1 MKQKFYELKLLIC
14 EDGKF
19 CDATMDFVL
28 IVTFGGVMVNSISV
42 LT

>member
-1 MKQKFYELKLLIC
+1 MRQFNKLKLLIC

-19 CDATMDFVL
+19 CDATMNSLLV
-28 IVTFGGVMVNSISV
+28 ITFGGIIINTVST

>member
-1 MKQKFYELKLLIC
+1 MRQLNKLRLLIC

-19 CDATMDFVL
+19 CDATMNSLLV
-28 IVTFGGVMVNSISV
+28 ITFGGIMINTVST

>member
-1 MKQKFYELKLLIC
+1 MKQKFEDIKLLIC

-19 CDATMDFVL
+19 CDATMNSLLV
-28 IVTFGGVMVNSISV
+28 ITFGGIMINSIST

>member
-19 CDATMDFVL
+19 CDATMNCFLL
-28 IVTFGGVMVNSISV
+28 ITFGGIMVNSISV

>member
-1 MKQKFYELKLLIC
+1 MRQFNKLKLLIC

-19 CDATMDFVL
+19 CDATMNSLLV
-28 IVTFGGVMVNSISV
+28 ITFGGIMINTVST

>member
-19 CDATMDFVL
+19 CDATMNSIL
-28 IVTFGGVMVNSISV
+28 LVTFGGIMVNSISV

>member
-1 MKQKFYELKLLIC
+1 MKTKIYELKTLIC

-19 CDATMDFVL
+19 CDATMNWFIIL
-28 IVTFGGVMVNSISV
+28 AFGGILINSIIS

>member
-1 MKQKFYELKLLIC
+1 MRQFNRLKLLIC

-19 CDATMDFVL
+19 CDATMNSLLV
-28 IVTFGGVMVNSISV
+28 ITFGGIMINSIST

>member
-1 MKQKFYELKLLIC
+1 MRQFNKLKLLIC

-19 CDATMDFVL
+19 CDATMNSLLV
-28 IVTFGGVMVNSISV
+28 ITFGGIMINSIST